1 MKEGKMTKTV
11 NVVIPTLNAEK
22 FIETQLQKLSTQDY
36 PISEITVIDSASEDH
51 TVEICKKHNV
61 HLIQIQ
67 RKDFN
72 HAKTR
77 DMAIRRSK
85 ADIVVFLT
93 QDAIPYNNQTI
104 GNLVEALNQEGV
116 VIATGRQVA
125 RDDATAFEKLIRNFN
140 YPEVSSVKSK
150 ADIKRLGIKTFFFS
164 DSFAAYNRKVYL
176 ELGGFEPSLKTNE
189 DMFFAAK
196 VIQNGYNVAYVSEA
210 KVLHSHNFTL
220 KQQYRR
226 NYIEGYEIEKHK
238 ALLGNVSQESEG
250 MKLVKYVSKELLSH
264 GRFVSFIHF
273 GFDCIAR
280 LAGSEAG
287 RKAYLSGKD

>member
-1 MKEGKMTKTV
+1 MKEGKMEKTV

-22 FIETQLQKLSTQDY
+22 FIEMQLQKLSTQDY
-36 PISEITVIDSASEDH
+36 PISEITVIDSASEDR

-85 ADIVVFLT
+85 ADVVVFLT

-104 GNLVEALNQEGV
+104 GNLVDALNQDV

-125 RDDATAFEKLIRNFN
+125 RDDASAFEKLIRDFN
-140 YPEVSSVKSK
+140 YPEVSNIKSK

-176 ELGGFEPSLKTNE
+176 ELGGFEQSLKTNE

-196 VIQNGYNVAYVSEA
+196 VIQSGYKVAYVAEA

-220 KQQYRR
+220 MQQYRR

-238 ALLGNVSQESEG
+238 DLLGNVSQESEG
-250 MKLVKYVSKELLSH
+250 MKLVKYVSKGLLSH
-264 GRFVSFIHF
+264 GKFLSFIHF
-273 GFDCIAR
+273 GFDCVAR
-280 LAGSEAG
+280 LAGSKAG